1 MKFKIISNV
10 NQKEW
15 NEYLQLSDYSTFF
28 QTAEFLLKKNSERY
42 PLFIYIYNDSDEI
55 QAQLGMMIS
64 KSKSGYSTKILKKLV
79 NLSSK
84 IGGRGSW
91 VSGPIIHSND
101 E

>member
-42 PLFIYIYNDSDEI
+42 PLFIYIYNDSDEKHCKTE
-55 QAQLGMMIS
+55 G
-64 KSKSGYSTKILKKLV
+64 KTNKTNPKPILTL
-79 NLSSK
+79 
-84 IGGRGSW
+84 
-91 VSGPIIHSND
+91 
-101 E
+101 